1 MAATSPSTRLPGP
14 PPSLPPGCR
23 AATGPRGAHQ
33 VSGRAS
39 HRLLHLS
46 AAAEPD
52 RSASLVAD
60 QHLVSLP
67 DRDPSPFLPQALLF
81 HWSRFSP
88 RPDHGSSLG
97 QVCVAA
103 PCLRHHAPASRST
116 GPPPRHWAAPPSH
129 FGLGSASDQ
138 AAAPRHCG
146 LGPESRPSADVVFF
160 FLLIKENSQKMCE
173 TSKKSW
179 EIK

>member
-39 HRLLHLS
+39 HRLLRLS

-52 RSASLVAD
+52 RSASLIAD

-88 RPDHGSSLG
+88 RPDHGSSLW

-116 GPPPRHWAAPPSH
+116 GPPPRHWAAPARASQPGRFSLELDRA
-129 FGLGSASDQ
+129 GQATSALGQQ
-138 AAAPRHCG
+138 AIRPPRPGTVALGQNPGPAPMLFSFSC
-146 LGPESRPSADVVFF
+146 
-160 FLLIKENSQKMCE
+160 
-173 TSKKSW
+173 
-179 EIK
+179 